1 MLKVMQYPP
10 SSLTLPPHH
19 ADLPCPLL
27 MTWQVIQYL
36 RAIDFKTVGDM
47 DFFFGLKDVRLWD
60 WDPDPRPL
68 ALPIAN

>member
-1 MLKVMQYPP
+1 
-10 SSLTLPPHH
+10 
-19 ADLPCPLL
+19 